1 MKTNKQLVQKEV
13 KLQILKKMIK
23 KLQLKLHQQKEVKEI
38 QLTHN

>member
-23 KLQLKLHQQKEVKEI
+23 KLQPKLHQQKEVKEI